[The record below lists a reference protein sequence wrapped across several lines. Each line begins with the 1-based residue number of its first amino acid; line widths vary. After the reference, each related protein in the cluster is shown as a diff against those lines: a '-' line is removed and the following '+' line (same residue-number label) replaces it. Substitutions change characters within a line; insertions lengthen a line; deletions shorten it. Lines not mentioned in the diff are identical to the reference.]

1 MEIVYFIGAMIL
13 LTALIYGTLN
23 YRYRDKSKNKI
34 ADQVVRDRY
43 HRNET

>member
-1 MEIVYFIGAMIL
+1 VADLL

>member
-1 MEIVYFIGAMIL
+1 MEIVYFVSALIL
-13 LTALIYGTLN
+13 LTALIYASLN
-23 YRYRDKSKNKI
+23 YHYRNKSTRQI